1 MIPLFGLAIFLSAG
15 LVFLVQPMTA
25 KLLLPAFGGS
35 PQVWTASMVFFQAA
49 LLAGYAYADLSIRRI
64 GLRRQP
70 LVHAVVIL
78 LPLLVLPI
86 GLRGLDTASGLPPA
100 LAVVAILLLSV
111 GAPYVA
117 VSATSPLL
125 QRWFASTG
133 HSAASDPYFLY
144 AASNVGSLIGL
155 LGYPLVIEPR
165 LPLGGQGMLW
175 SVGYVAFV
183 GLCLLCA
190 VVVRRNMTAAEE
202 SVESDAVADT
212 RPIDARRR
220 LGWLVRAFVP
230 SSLMLGVTSYSSTDI
245 AAVPLLWAIPLSLYL
260 LTFVLAFSRRKI
272 VSTRTWE
279 RILPF
284 TTALVLLTII
294 GAVAPPI
301 WARLSI
307 HYVGF
312 FVAAMVAHSQLA
324 DDRPSSSHL
333 TGFYLLMSVGGVLG
347 GIFNALVAPW
357 LFDAILEY
365 PLVIV
370 LALLLR
376 PGRSMPAPRTDAF
389 RRERRARLLDL
400 LIPFGVFLGVLALLV
415 ALSGRVGQVGAQL
428 VMAMAIV
435 LALVFAGRPVRFALA
450 TAALLSI
457 TYFTGERAVFA
468 DRSFFGLNRVVDDG
482 AHRIILSGSTIHGVE
497 RLDADGG
504 HHPMTY
510 YHPTGPAGQV
520 FAALEGS
527 ADAEV
532 AIVGLG
538 AGSLSAYGQP
548 GQHYTFI
555 EIDPVV
561 IRIARDPSLFR
572 FVSEAAAR
580 VDIQEADGRLW
591 LETAPDG
598 TFDLIV
604 VDAFSSDAIPAH
616 LLTREALQ
624 LYFEKLRPDG
634 RLLINAS
641 NSYLDVRS
649 VVAGGA
655 MDVGLVGYARHDPD
669 LSVAPPGDK
678 EVSEW
683 VVVAR
688 SAAALADIA
697 ADPRWMPVRPD
708 HPPDRLDRRLLGHPQ
723 RHQVSPV
730 RGKVRRGTLS
740 CDAGRNHMR
749 PVLRLDLTATRPSS
763 DRTAAAFPVTDGPHA
778 RLEVFRPCASVILAC
793 SSSCPRHCWAPPS
806 PSRLA

>member
-25 KLLLPAFGGS
+25 KLLLPSFGGS

-70 LVHAVVIL
+70 LVHAAVIL

-86 GLRGLDTASGLPPA
+86 GLRGLETASGLPPA

-155 LGYPLVIEPR
+155 LGYPLLIEPR

-183 GLCLLCA
+183 GLCLVCA
-190 VVVRRNMTAAEE
+190 VVVVRRN
-202 SVESDAVADT
+202 VAVAEHAPELEATDDA
-212 RPIDARRR
+212 RPVDARRR
-220 LGWLVRAFVP
+220 LRWLVRAFIP

-260 LTFVLAFSRRKI
+260 LTFVLAFSRRK
-272 VSTRTWE
+272 VLSTRTWE
-279 RILPF
+279 RLLPF

-301 WARLSI
+301 WARLAI

-357 LFDAILEY
+357 IFDAILEY

-376 PGRSMPAPRTDAF
+376 TGLPLPTPRTDAF
-389 RRERRARLLDL
+389 RRERQARLLDL
-400 LIPFGVFLGVLALLV
+400 LIPFGVFVAVLVILV
-415 ALSGRVGQVGAQL
+415 ALAGRLGQVGTLL
-428 VMAMAIV
+428 VMAVAIV
-435 LALVFAGRPVRFALA
+435 AILVFVGRPVRFALA
-450 TAALLSI
+450 IAALLSI

-482 AHRIILSGSTIHGVE
+482 NGHRIILSGSTIHGVE
-497 RLDADGG
+497 RTDPDGG
-504 HHPMTY
+504 RQPLSY
-510 YHPTGPAGQV
+510 YHPSGPVGQIFGPLPGAETGG
-520 FAALEGS
+520 GS
-527 ADAEV
+527 GTFERTEV

-538 AGSLSAYGQP
+538 AGGLSAYGKP

-561 IRIARDPSLFR
+561 IRIARDPTLFR
-572 FVSEAAAR
+572 FVSESAAQ
-580 VDIQEADGRLW
+580 VDIEEADGRLW
-591 LETAPDG
+591 LETAADG
-598 TFDLIV
+598 AFDLIV

-624 LYFEKLRPDG
+624 LYFQKLQPEG

-669 LSVAPPGDK
+669 LSVAAPGDK

-688 SAAALADIA
+688 SATALADIA
-697 ADPRWMPVRPD
+697 ADPRWIPFEGI
-708 HPPDRLDRRLLGHPQ
+708 DRRI
-723 RHQVSPV
+723 VW
-730 RGKVRRGTLS
+730 T
-740 CDAGRNHMR
+740 D
-749 PVLRLDLTATRPSS
+749 DFS
-763 DRTAAAFPVTDGPHA
+763 DI
-778 RLEVFRPCASVILAC
+778 LSVIK
-793 SSSCPRHCWAPPS
+793 
-806 PSRLA
+806 